1 MLPKDIQRIS
11 ILGTGKIATHL
22 AKILKKLDFDL
33 IQIFGRNQKNARAL
47 AKSVEAQAISSLQAI
62 HLDVDVIII
71 AVADNAI
78 ETVARQLPRDCFVVH
93 TSGATPS
100 AVLSPHFQ
108 DYGVLYPLQSFSLEK
123 TPNWSNTPIIIDAN
137 TNDKK
142 AQLTR
147 LAQAISPLVYALD
160 DAQRAQLHVAAVFA
174 NNFANYC
181 FHVAHSLLAEQA
193 IPFDLLKPIILE
205 TALKVQQHSPA
216 EMQTGP
222 AIRKDEN
229 TIERH
234 LQLLEHQVEWKKIY
248 ELMTLQIQQM
258 K

>member
-11 ILGTGKIATHL
+11 IIGTGKIATHL
-22 AKILKKLDFDL
+22 AKILKKLDFEL
-33 IQIFGRNQKNARAL
+33 VQIFGRNQKSAQRL
-47 AKSVEAQAISSLQAI
+47 AKSINAEAISSLQAI

-71 AVADNAI
+71 AVADHAI
-78 ETVARQLPRDCFVVH
+78 ETLACQLPNDCFVVH

-100 AVLSPHFQ
+100 AVLSSHFQ
-108 DYGVLYPLQSFSLEK
+108 DFGVFYPLQSFSLEK
-123 TPNWSNTPIIIDAN
+123 IPDWSTTPILVDAN

-142 AQLTR
+142 AQLMR
-147 LAQAISPLVYALD
+147 LAKAISPLVYTLD
-160 DAQRAQLHVAAVFA
+160 DTQRAQLHLAAVFA
-174 NNFANYC
+174 NNFSNYC
-181 FHVAHSLLAEQA
+181 FHVAHSLLAEKS

-205 TALKVQQHSPA
+205 TAFKVQQHPPS

-234 LQLLEHQVEWKKIY
+234 LQILDYQVEWKKIY
-248 ELMTLQIQQM
+248 ELITQQIQQM

>member
-11 ILGTGKIATHL
+11 ILGTGKVATHL

-33 IQIFGRNQKNARAL
+33 IQIFGRNQKVAQRL
-47 AKSVEAQAISSLQAI
+47 AQSVEAEAISSLQAI

-78 ETVARQLPRDCFVVH
+78 ETLARQLPKDSFVVH

-100 AVLSPHFQ
+100 AILSTHFQ
-108 DYGVLYPLQSFSLEK
+108 DFGVFYPLQSFSLEK
-123 TPNWSNTPIIIDAN
+123 IPDWSIIPIIVDAN

-142 AQLTR
+142 EQLIR
-147 LAQAISPLVYALD
+147 LAKAISPLVYTLD
-160 DAQRAQLHVAAVFA
+160 DTQRAQLHLAAVFA
-174 NNFANYC
+174 NNFVNYC
-181 FHVAHSLLAEQA
+181 FHMAYSLLAEKA

-205 TALKVQQHSPA
+205 TALKVQQHLPS

-234 LQLLEHQVEWKKIY
+234 LQLLEHQAEWKKIY
-248 ELMTLQIQQM
+248 ELMTQQIQEM